1 MNKFFIGVLAL
12 LASTTAHAGS
22 YLRYGLGVFGSA
34 EYGAASVKYF
44 GLGHED
50 RLLGPFIDQYEFGLF
65 ADTSGHDR
73 KTSGFGFY
81 SIGVE
86 SNPGYFVLRS
96 LFGVGGITSPDA
108 MLGGYF
114 QFTEDLFLGVRDD
127 RGCMIGINLK
137 HISSAGLSQPNKGRD
152 FLLVQV
158 EIPW

>member
-1 MNKFFIGVLAL
+1 MRNFLIGVLAL

-22 YLRYGLGVFGSA
+22 FFKYGLGVFGSA
-34 EYGAASVKYF
+34 EYGAATVKYF
-44 GLGHED
+44 GLGYED
-50 RLLGPFIDQYEFGLF
+50 RLLGPFIEQFEFGLF

-86 SNPGYFVLRS
+86 TNPGYFVIRS
-96 LFGVGGITSPDA
+96 LFGIGAITSPDT
-108 MLGGYF
+108 MLGGHF

-127 RGCMIGINLK
+127 RGCMIGLNLK

-152 FLLVQV
+152 FLVIQV